1 MSQQILFRNF
11 ALLEPAFGELRG
23 GYELLIEGGSVK
35 QLSETPIKAAD
46 AAVIDCGGRTLMPG
60 LIDSHVHAMHSE
72 VNIRFLEAMPLT
84 LLTARAATRLRAM
97 LDRGFTTVRDTGG
110 ADWGVKTAIETGH
123 IVGPRLYIAGQSIGP
138 TGGHSDSRRRTDYR
152 LRGECICCNGLAF
165 KSAIAD
171 GADEVRKSAREQM
184 RQGAD
189 HVKIMMSGGVA
200 SPYDPLDSLQFSDGE
215 ISAAVEEAAAFGR
228 YVAAHAYS
236 AESIKRAAR
245 LGVRTVEHGNMIDDE
260 SAQAMARKGMY
271 LVANL
276 VAYYAMKERAAQL
289 GMTGESL
296 AKNDVVLEGG
306 LKSLE
311 ICKRHGIPVAYGSD
325 LLGEL
330 HWDQSREFVIRA
342 EVVAPIE
349 IIRSATTIGAEV
361 LRMPG
366 KVGTLQP
373 GAFADVIVVDGD
385 PLKNLALLGDQGKHL
400 ALIMKAGVVHKNRLN

>member
-1 MSQQILFRNF
+1 MTKQLHFKSFQ
-11 ALLEPAFGELRG
+11 LLEPSFGELRG
-23 GYELLIEGGSVK
+23 GYELLVEGDTVK
-35 QLSETPIKAAD
+35 ELSAKPIKAPGAD
-46 AAVIDCGGRTLMPG
+46 VIDCGKRTLMPG

-110 ADWGVKTAIETGH
+110 CDWGVKTAVETGH
-123 IVGPRLYIAGQSIGP
+123 IVGPRIYIAGQSIGP
-138 TGGHSDSRRRTDYR
+138 TGGHSDSRRRTNGG
-152 LRGECICCNGLAF
+152 GECVCCNGLQF

-171 GADEVRKSAREQM
+171 GVDEVRKAAREQM

-215 ISAAVEEAAAFGR
+215 IMAAVEEAKAFGR
-228 YVAAHAYS
+228 YVCAHAYS
-236 AESIKRAAR
+236 AEAITRAAKF
-245 LGVRTVEHGNMIDDE
+245 GVRTIEHGNLIDDA
-260 SAQAMARKGMY
+260 SAKLMAANGMF

-276 VAYYAMKERAAQL
+276 VTYYAMKERAAQW

-296 AKNDVVLEGG
+296 EKNDIVLQGG

-311 ICKRHGIPVAYGSD
+311 ICKRNGVPVAYGSD

-330 HWDQSREFVIRA
+330 HWDQSKEFVIRQ

-373 GAFADVIVVDGD
+373 GAFADLIVVDGD

-400 ALIMKAGVVHKNRLN
+400 AAIMKGGKFHKNAMQ